1 MKARY
6 AIVIEQGE
14 HNYAA
19 YVPDVPGCVA
29 TGATPEEVQQVM
41 QQALQA
47 HIEVMQDDDPLAPP
61 TTQVAYVEVDPSR
74 KGCFQRE
81 TMFSE

>member
-1 MKARY
+1 MNARY

-29 TGATPEEVQQVM
+29 TGATLEEVQRVM
-41 QQALQA
+41 QEALQA
-47 HIEVMQDDDPLAPP
+47 HIEVMRDDDLLPSP
-61 TTQVAYVEVDPSR
+61 TTQVAYVEVDTSR
-74 KGCFQRE
+74 KGSYLDEMKIPR
-81 TMFSE
+81 